1 LYFNIK
7 GAGGVLTSLKIYD
20 ITGRKIQTLVNE
32 KLNPG
37 TYEVT
42 FDGSNFASGVYFYQ
56 LKAGEYTETKTMILL
71 K

>member
-1 LYFNIK
+1 VHYVGQTLLS
-7 GAGGVLTSLKIYD
+7 VYD
-20 ITGRKIQTLVNE
+20 LRGREIQTLVNE

-42 FDGSNFASGVYFYQ
+42 FDGSNYASGVYFYR
-56 LKAGEYTETKTMILL
+56 LRSGEFVETKKLVLL

>member
-1 LYFNIK
+1 MVTVK
-7 GAGGVLTSLKIYD
+7 VYD
-20 ITGRKIQTLVNE
+20 ITGREIQTLVKE

-56 LKAGEYTETKTMILL
+56 LRSGEYAETKKLVLL

>member
-1 LYFNIK
+1 M
-7 GAGGVLTSLKIYD
+7 
-20 ITGRKIQTLVNE
+20 GREIQTLVNE

-42 FDGSNFASGVYFYQ
+42 FDGGKFASGVYFYSLSIENKQ
-56 LKAGEYTETKTMILL
+56 LTAKKMILL

>member
-1 LYFNIK
+1 MENGL
-7 GAGGVLTSLKIYD
+7 VSLKVFDMIGKE
-20 ITGRKIQTLVNE
+20 IETLVNE

-42 FDGSNFASGVYFYQ
+42 FNASQYPSGVYFYR
-56 LKAGEYTETKTMILL
+56 LKVGEFNETKRMVLI